1 MLKDGLTRADPGF
14 AMRHELAGDD
24 RHPGHTVNSI
34 VLARQPILDR
44 RESVVG
50 YALRYR
56 PLTPSGQLAGPET
69 SIASV
74 MVGALAEIGLEKLVG
89 DRPAYIEVTPQL
101 LDYVGQLPLP
111 PERVVLE
118 VAASLHVDADLL
130 RALHDVITA
139 GFQIAIVGV
148 IPARAGEPLWQLAS
162 AVKLDSRAVAGGGED
177 VNDLL
182 AGLRR
187 RGLRLIAEGVE
198 TPEQYE
204 AVRALE
210 FDAYQGQYFAAPRSI
225 REDVA
230 PTHRLG
236 ALVSLT
242 HGAAGASLEDLE
254 RHICEDPGL
263 SYRFVRLAN
272 SAFYT
277 SRSPVG
283 SIRQA
288 LMRLGAA
295 AVSQWIMLF
304 ALSKMSDRPQ
314 HLLNTAV
321 HRARLCELLAREY
334 PDTVPERA
342 FSAGLFSVLDA
353 LLGRPMRELIADL
366 CLDDRLATAIT
377 DHRGPEGRLLA
388 VVLSYERGDFA
399 ACAQRDVQLVNV
411 ANAYWDAAGWADY
424 ATAMVA

>member
-1 MLKDGLTRADPGF
+1 MLKDRRIRADPASG
-14 AMRHELAGDD
+14 MRDEFAGDE
-24 RHPGHTVNSI
+24 RHPGDTINSV

-56 PLTPSGQLAGPET
+56 PLTPSGQLASPET

-89 DRPAYIEVTPQL
+89 ERPAYIEVTPQL
-101 LDYVGQLPLP
+101 LQYVGQLPLP

-118 VAASLHVDADLL
+118 LAATPDADADLL
-130 RALHDVITA
+130 CALHDVIKA
-139 GFQIAIVGV
+139 GFQIAIVGI
-148 IPARAGEPLWQLAS
+148 IPAGAGEALWRFAS
-162 AVKLDSRAVAGGGED
+162 AVKLDSRAIAGGGEE

-182 AGLRR
+182 VGLRR
-187 RGLRLIAEGVE
+187 RGLRLIADRIE

-204 AVRALE
+204 ATRALH

-225 REDVA
+225 REVVA

-236 ALVSLT
+236 ALVALT

-272 SAFYT
+272 SAFYGGRT
-277 SRSPVG
+277 PVG

-288 LMRLGAA
+288 LMRLGAVS
-295 AVSQWIMLF
+295 VSQWIMLF
-304 ALSKMSDRPQ
+304 ALSKMTDRPQ
-314 HLLNTAV
+314 HLLNIAV
-321 HRARLCELLAREY
+321 HRARLCELLAREC

-353 LLGRPMRELIADL
+353 LLGRPIRELIAEL
-366 CLDDRLATAIT
+366 CLDDRLASAIT

-388 VVLSYERGDFA
+388 AVVAYERGDFA

-411 ANAYWDAAGWADY
+411 ANAYWHAAAWADY